1 MRGVANKRPFVEL
14 EFLAM
19 PTNGGAWLDDDEGVL
34 PARPEPVQRKPEGAV
49 QRREPG
55 LRSRLGVRRELL
67 APGKLDDRLLPVASE
82 EGERTAKKQHREVEQ
97 SPHGGRDS
105 ARCSGVARV

>member
-1 MRGVANKRPFVEL
+1 MRGVPNKRSFVEL

-67 APGKLDDRLLPVASE
+67 AQGKLGDRLLPATSK
-82 EGERTAKKQHREVEQ
+82 EGGSTAKEQRREIEQ
-97 SPHGGRDS
+97 SPHG
-105 ARCSGVARV
+105 ARLCAMLLP